1 MESVPGLHKCLKI
14 QAFKVP
20 SSLSISD
27 HSYTQLDAW
36 MKATDVDQNG
46 DLSFEEFKFAIVGT
60 AMIDA

>member
-1 MESVPGLHKCLKI
+1 
-14 QAFKVP
+14 
-20 SSLSISD
+20 
-27 HSYTQLDAW
+27 